1 MKMGHLLAVEPS
13 PPFAP
18 RLTWQQVADDFCDP
32 GPSDFGTEHS
42 RFLDEFGNFG
52 SDLLKWVLACA
63 FLERSSPDLETVSST
78 GTRGVA
84 PEATAN

>member
-18 RLTWQQVADDFCDP
+18 RQTWQQVADDFCDP

-42 RFLDEFGNFG
+42 RFLDEFRQ
-52 SDLLKWVLACA
+52 LRV
-63 FLERSSPDLETVSST
+63 
-78 GTRGVA
+78 
-84 PEATAN
+84 